1 MGKPVLHPAKEVRVF
16 WKLVVG
22 EVVCAMNGSFRYGK
36 NFSGGAVYDARED
49 GDNRFGSHFEGSG
62 RSSDFVT
69 VIHLQMLGLWW
80 EEALEAEA
88 LAPVVVKG
96 AWLNYQIE
104 LPMLVLAAAAAF
116 CGRRFQLLLETEL
129 SRRGEPRK
137 GQGSHRLQ
145 HLLPQQN
152 TVPVARPLQTRHVLG
167 TSRVS
172 QLFL

>member
-1 MGKPVLHPAKEVRVF
+1 MGKT
-16 WKLVVG
+16 LVV
-22 EVVCAMNGSFRYGK
+22 VVVVLCMMPVRMAIIDLEAILE
-36 NFSGGAVYDARED
+36 AVDAVAILI
-49 GDNRFGSHFEGSG
+49 
-62 RSSDFVT
+62 VT
-69 VIHLQMLGLWW
+69 LIHLQMLGLWW

-104 LPMLVLAAAAAF
+104 LPVLVLAAAAAF

>member
-1 MGKPVLHPAKEVRVF
+1 MGKT
-16 WKLVVG
+16 LVV
-22 EVVCAMNGSFRYGK
+22 VVVVVLCMMPVRMAIIDLEAILE
-36 NFSGGAVYDARED
+36 AVDTVVILI
-49 GDNRFGSHFEGSG
+49 
-62 RSSDFVT
+62 VT

-104 LPMLVLAAAAAF
+104 LPVLVLAAAAAF